1 MLDHTSTHGVTA
13 GNPSLG
19 NVSQQCQQ
27 FLKLLGKPQDAA
39 WVRYLDPLSKR
50 ATGAGQHWFG
60 SAQDLEKLQK
70 RQANGFDAYFVIGNG
85 TTATG
90 TTGNQNDSDIT
101 DIPALFVEW
110 DNKPIEWQINAWKEL
125 GLPEPS
131 IQVHTGGKSIHNYW
145 VLDEPMAPAEWRV
158 LIKRLISYCCADKA
172 NSNPSRVMRMPG
184 SIYHD
189 KKTGAET
196 GIAEIIHSTECR
208 YSAEDIEACLPLIPP
223 KAAASTRQLA
233 ATPNRK
239 SSDGWPPRTF
249 AEIEAAAE
257 YIPERIGG
265 EGTYKEDLHA
275 ICGCSAAFTEA
286 GVADGDGAALELLG
300 HKWPSTAA
308 ARQVLDSTTTR
319 NAGSFWRIAA
329 DHGFPLSR
337 KQSGIIR
344 EQSQN
349 VRDSAAKPKP
359 KKPKKQKLLSH
370 TRAMECFNR
379 CVYIQSIKERN
390 SFRRRVRLLKA
401 AKDLGLASY
410 INRVELASKILETKQ
425 QTGDGGFKALTAADR
440 IAMKKPVI
448 HWLLPG
454 LLPANDL
461 TILGGR
467 PKVGKTRLAVA
478 MAAAVLKGEALFDLP
493 TPAKAA
499 PVVLV
504 TDDQSDGDTASML
517 EAVDLWDHPNLI
529 WSRNFRISETDLD
542 KLLETIK
549 ANPGALVII
558 DSLRSISRSMQ
569 KGENDPEIGA
579 VLYDLK
585 QAVMDAGGTL
595 LLIHHCNK
603 AADLVGVEAL
613 SGHNAIAGAA
623 NTVLTMHYLQGENNQ
638 PNKSIPER
646 QLFREARSGDGL
658 DLVIT
663 RDGNSFRS
671 LGSMDAHKEQAQEQ
685 KQLSKL
691 SGLQHQVLD
700 VVAGD
705 WMTRRQVCDE
715 LEIEWSDS
723 GRNKEARQVKRAL
736 DRLAETKKIESIRE
750 GGESTYRNPSRMGT
764 KKEVTLVTVVTPSH
778 TNSLEVTTFET
789 VSGNPGNS
797 QSYQGFTTPPAS
809 IDQKSENSDPAN
821 ELPGLPGLPPL
832 PLETVQPEL
841 LLSLGGATVTTVTT
855 TFNSNEKKSDKRIEA
870 EQRIQA
876 CGQTTIH
883 LDGVTDEE
891 MDKLAD
897 SVEAAKDRRLGLHPF
912 AIYADSCKS

>member
-1 MLDHTSTHGVTA
+1 
-13 GNPSLG
+13 
-19 NVSQQCQQ
+19 
-27 FLKLLGKPQDAA
+27 
-39 WVRYLDPLSKR
+39 
-50 ATGAGQHWFG
+50 
-60 SAQDLEKLQK
+60 
-70 RQANGFDAYFVIGNG
+70 
-85 TTATG
+85 
-90 TTGNQNDSDIT
+90 
-101 DIPALFVEW
+101 
-110 DNKPIEWQINAWKEL
+110 
-125 GLPEPS
+125 
-131 IQVHTGGKSIHNYW
+131 
-145 VLDEPMAPAEWRV
+145 
-158 LIKRLISYCCADKA
+158 
-172 NSNPSRVMRMPG
+172 
-184 SIYHD
+184 
-189 KKTGAET
+189 
-196 GIAEIIHSTECR
+196 
-208 YSAEDIEACLPLIPP
+208 
-223 KAAASTRQLA
+223 
-233 ATPNRK
+233 
-239 SSDGWPPRTF
+239 
-249 AEIEAAAE
+249 
-257 YIPERIGG
+257 
-265 EGTYKEDLHA
+265 
-275 ICGCSAAFTEA
+275 
-286 GVADGDGAALELLG
+286 
-300 HKWPSTAA
+300 
-308 ARQVLDSTTTR
+308 
-319 NAGSFWRIAA
+319 
-329 DHGFPLSR
+329 
-337 KQSGIIR
+337 
-344 EQSQN
+344 
-349 VRDSAAKPKP
+349 
-359 KKPKKQKLLSH
+359 
-370 TRAMECFNR
+370 
-379 CVYIQSIKERN
+379 
-390 SFRRRVRLLKA
+390 
-401 AKDLGLASY
+401 LASY
-410 INRVELASKILETKQ
+410 INRVEIAAKILETKQ

-517 EAVDLWDHPNLI
+517 EAVELWDHPNLI

-542 KLLETIK
+542 ALLETIK

-691 SGLQHQVLD
+691 SNLQHQVLD

-778 TNSLEVTTFET
+778 TNGLEVTTFET
-789 VSGNPGNS
+789 VSGNPGTS
-797 QSYQGFTTPPAS
+797 QSYQVFTTPPAS
-809 IDQKSENSDPAN
+809 IDLTVENCDLAN
-821 ELPGLPGLPPL
+821 ELPGLPGLPQL
-832 PLETVQPEL
+832 PLETVQPKS
-841 LLSLGGATVTTVTT
+841 LLSLGGTTVTTVPTA
-855 TFNSNEKKSDKRIEA
+855 FNSNEKKSDKRVEA
-870 EQRIQA
+870 ERRIHA

-883 LDGVTDEE
+883 LGGVTDDE
-891 MDKLAD
+891 MVGFAD
-897 SVEAAKDRRLGLHPF
+897 TAEAAF
-912 AIYADSCKS
+912 ARSVGRGAA

>member
-27 FLKLLGKPQDAA
+27 FLKLLGKPQDAV
-39 WVRYLDPLSKR
+39 WVRYLDPLKR
-50 ATGAGQHWFG
+50 KPSGADQHWFG
-60 SAQDLEKLQK
+60 TPEDLEKLQK
-70 RQANGFDAYFVIGNG
+70 RQSQGFNAFFITGSG
-85 TTATG
+85 TAATG
-90 TTGNQNDSDIT
+90 STGNQNDSDIT
-101 DIPALFVEW
+101 SCPALFVEW
-110 DNKPIEWQINAWKEL
+110 DDKPIEWQINAWKEL

-131 IQVHTGGKSIHNYW
+131 IQVHTGGKSVHNYW
-145 VLDEPMAPAEWRV
+145 VLDEPMAPELWRV
-158 LIKRLISYCCADKA
+158 LIKRLISHCGSDKSI
-172 NSNPSRVMRMPG
+172 SNPSRPMRMPG
-184 SIYHD
+184 SVYHD
-189 KKTGAET
+189 KKTGAAT
-196 GIAEIIHSTECR
+196 SNTAEIIHCSERR
-208 YSAEDIEACLPLIPP
+208 YSAAEIEVCLPPVLA
-223 KAAASTRQLA
+223 KTATSTRQIA
-233 ATPNRK
+233 AVVSRQ
-239 SSDGWPPRTF
+239 SSDGWPPRTV

-265 EGTYKEDLHA
+265 EGTYDEDRNAL
-275 ICGCSAAFTEA
+275 CGCAAALTEA
-286 GVADGDGAALELLG
+286 GYPEATAIELLG

-319 NAGSFWRIAA
+319 NAASFWSIAA
-329 DHGFPLSR
+329 DHGYPLSR
-337 KQSGIIR
+337 QKQ
-344 EQSQN
+344 
-349 VRDSAAKPKP
+349 VTAKPVATTKP
-359 KKPKKQKLLSH
+359 VKIKAKKPKKQRLLSH
-370 TRAMECFNR
+370 TKAMDCFNR

-478 MAAAVLKGEALFDLP
+478 MAAAVIKGEALFDLP

-499 PVVLV
+499 PVVLI

-517 EAVDLWDHPNLI
+517 EALELWDHPNLI

-542 KLLETIK
+542 ALLETIK

-671 LGSMDAHKEQAQEQ
+671 LGSMESHKEKAQEQ

-691 SGLQHQVLD
+691 SNLQHQVLD
-700 VVAGD
+700 VVASD

-736 DRLAETKKIESIRE
+736 DRLAETKKIEWIRE
-750 GGESTYRNPSRMGT
+750 GGESTYRNPSRMNT
-764 KKEVTLVTVVTPSH
+764 KKEVTLVTLVPPSH
-778 TNSLEVTTFET
+778 TNGLEVTTFET
-789 VSGNPGNS
+789 VSGNPGTS
-797 QSYQGFTTPPAS
+797 QSYQVFTAPPAS
-809 IDQKSENSDPAN
+809 IDLTVENCDLAN
-821 ELPGLPGLPPL
+821 ELPGLPGLPQL
-832 PLETVQPEL
+832 PLETVQPKS
-841 LLSLGGATVTTVTT
+841 LLSQGGTTVTTVTT
-855 TFNSNEKKSDKRIEA
+855 AFNSNEKKSDKQIEA
-870 EQRIQA
+870 EQRIHA
-876 CGQTTIH
+876 CGQTTIN
-883 LDGVTDEE
+883 LTGLSDAE
-891 MDKLAD
+891 MVGSGAD
-897 SVEAAKDRRLGLHPF
+897 VDASGDDPHWLPRATAA
-912 AIYADSCKS
+912 

>member
-1 MLDHTSTHGVTA
+1 MTIARITALVQPGAQSSLQLDLEQA
-13 GNPSLG
+13 RL
-19 NVSQQCQQ
+19 
-27 FLKLLGKPQDAA
+27 FLKLLGK
-39 WVRYLDPLSKR
+39 DPKQSWIRCLKQWRKPSG
-50 ATGAGQHWFG
+50 TGA
-60 SAQDLEKLQK
+60 DK
-70 RQANGFDAYFVIGNG
+70 RYPGVVPEANAYLITGNGNPANG
-85 TTATG
+85 TTVKDG
-90 TTGNQNDSDIT
+90 DIT
-101 DIPALFVEW
+101 SCPALFVEW
-110 DNKPIEWQINAWKEL
+110 DHESTDWQINAWKEL

-131 IQVHTGGKSIHNYW
+131 IQVHSGGKSIHNYW
-145 VLDEPMAPAEWRV
+145 LLDEPMAPDLWRI
-158 LIKRLISYCCADKA
+158 LIKRLIAHCGADTA
-172 NSNPSRVMRMPG
+172 NSNPSRLMRLPG
-184 SIYHD
+184 SVYHD
-189 KKTGAET
+189 KETGAAT
-196 GIAEIIHSTECR
+196 GIAEIIHSSERR
-208 YSAEDIEACLPLIPP
+208 YSAADIEACLPLPIPP
-223 KAAASTRQLA
+223 KAAPSTRQLA
-233 ATPNRK
+233 ATPNRQ
-239 SSDGWPPRTF
+239 SSDGWPPRTV
-249 AEIEAAAE
+249 AEIEAAAAF
-257 YIPERIGG
+257 IPARIVNAD
-265 EGTYKEDLHA
+265 TYEESRNA
-275 ICGCSAAFTEA
+275 ICGCSAAFAEA
-286 GVADGDGAALELLG
+286 GIADPDRAALELLG
-300 HKWPSTAA
+300 HLWADAA
-308 ARQVLDSTTTR
+308 PGAAQQVLTSTTTR
-319 NAGSFWRIAA
+319 EAASYWRIAG
-329 DHGFPLSR
+329 DQGFPLSR
-337 KQSGIIR
+337 KRSSTVR
-344 EQSQN
+344 EKSQN
-349 VRDSAAKPKP
+349 IPDSAAKPKP
-359 KKPKKQKLLSH
+359 KAKKPKKQKLLSH

-410 INRVELASKILETKQ
+410 INRVELAAKILEAKQ

-440 IAMKKPVI
+440 AAMKKPVI

-478 MAAAVLKGEALFDLP
+478 MAAAVLKEEALFELP
-493 TPAKAA
+493 KPAKAA

-504 TDDQSDGDTASML
+504 TDDQSDGDSASML
-517 EAVDLWDHPNLI
+517 EALDLWDHPNLI

-542 KLLETIK
+542 ALLETIK

-585 QAVMDAGGTL
+585 QAVIDAGGTL

-603 AADLVGVEAL
+603 APDLVGVEAL

-623 NTVLTMHYLQGENNQ
+623 NTVLTMHYLLGENNQ
-638 PNKSIPER
+638 PNKKAPER

-691 SGLQHQVLD
+691 SNLQHQVLD

-705 WMTRRQVCDE
+705 WVTRRQVCDE

-750 GGESTYRNPSRMGT
+750 GGESTYRNPSRMNT

-778 TNSLEVTTFET
+778 TNGLEVTTFET
-789 VSGNPGNS
+789 ASGNPGTS
-797 QSYQGFTTPPAS
+797 QSYQGFTAPPAS
-809 IDQKSENSDPAN
+809 IDLTVENCDLAN
-821 ELPGLPGLPPL
+821 EVPGLPGLPQL
-832 PLETVQPEL
+832 PLETVQPKS
-841 LLSLGGATVTTVTT
+841 LLSQGGTTVTTVTT
-855 TFNSNEKKSDKRIEA
+855 VFIENDLVA
-870 EQRIQA
+870 VK
-876 CGQTTIH
+876 TD
-883 LDGVTDEE
+883 DGWQQGFTVIDVVDT
-891 MDKLAD
+891 
-897 SVEAAKDRRLGLHPF
+897 SIGTRYVVERDDRRLNVGASELRAALLARQVLRPGC
-912 AIYADSCKS
+912 AR